1 MHPDVNDYGLDPIS
15 TIVVGSVMF
24 LLTGIALSLRVY
36 VRGFLIKSFGWD
48 DRLLCFAFFLYTG
61 NCIILILMG
70 ATQAV
75 DGIEESSAARQLAK
89 NEIVP
94 GKVTDWKQLSISGIT
109 VWNATEIFIKFSAA
123 LFFYRIVQETWQKR
137 TILISIT
144 VYIAVMTTVIF
155 LTIFQ
160 CGVPSNIFIHE
171 NCLDWDSVMGPIS
184 YFSGALTAATDW
196 IFVLT
201 TVSLVLKTRM
211 PPRAKISVCLLLS
224 LAALGSIVSI
234 VRIPFIRGG
243 RYQLNTAAK
252 LPRVVILA
260 AIEAGIGIIAL
271 SLATLRPLVK
281 TWMDALS
288 SKASSGSEDIERQV
302 AACRGVPA
310 VVVAGPSEHEEYEII
325 DIEMARP
332 KDRRADS
339 HWDGPVIATITMPSE
354 LSGRYGVL
362 DSVYS
367 ADKHER

>member
-70 ATQAV
+70 ATQVV
-75 DGIEESSAARQLAK
+75 DGVEESSAARQLAK
-89 NEIVP
+89 
-94 GKVTDWKQLSISGIT
+94 LSISGIT
-109 VWNATEIFIKFSAA
+109 VWNATEMFIKFSAA

-137 TILISIT
+137 TIVISIT

-224 LAALGSIVSI
+224 LAASGSIVSI

-288 SKASSGSEDIERQV
+288 SKASSGSEDVERQ
-302 AACRGVPA
+302 AAAYRSVPA
-310 VVVAGPSEHEEYEII
+310 VVVVGPSEHEEYEII

>member
-1 MHPDVNDYGLDPIS
+1 MHPDVNEYGLDPIS
-15 TIVVGSVMF
+15 TIVVGAVMF

-61 NCIILILMG
+61 NCITLILMG

-75 DGIEESSAARQLAK
+75 DGIETVSASRKLAK
-89 NEIVP
+89 
-94 GKVTDWKQLSISGIT
+94 LSISGIT
-109 VWNATEIFIKFSAA
+109 IWNGTEIFIKLSAA
-123 LFFYRIVQETWQKR
+123 LFFLRLVQEVWQKR

-144 VYIAVMTTVIF
+144 IYVLVMTMVI
-155 LTIFQ
+155 LITIFQ
-160 CGVPSNIFIHE
+160 CGVPSNIFIHR
-171 NCLDWDSVMGPIS
+171 NCLDWDTVMGPIS
-184 YFSGALTAATDW
+184 YFSGALTALTDW

-201 TVSLVLKTRM
+201 TVSLVLKTKM
-211 PPRAKISVCLLLS
+211 PRPAKISVVLLLS
-224 LAALGSIVSI
+224 LAAMGSIVSI
-234 VRIPFIRGG
+234 ARIPFIRGG
-243 RYQLNTAAK
+243 RYQLNTTSK

-288 SKASSGSEDIERQV
+288 SKHSSSSEDVERQIAV
-302 AACRGVPA
+302 AAQREAPA
-310 VVVAGPSEHEEYEII
+310 LTVAGPSKIQDYEVI
-325 DIEMARP
+325 DIEMAKP
-332 KDRRADS
+332 KDRRKDS
-339 HWDGPVIATITMPSE
+339 HWNDQVIATISMPSE
-354 LSGRYGVL
+354 ISGRYGVL